1 MFQFL
6 AVNNDTMKSL
16 FYLIFSSVVI
26 SFFAL
31 SCAHKKYEK
40 TDTGITANIDS
51 THVAIQ
57 FYSPDIVRIVKSKAG
72 FEFEK
77 NSLSVVKTPEPVDFD
92 IQENEGNLI
101 VSSGKLF
108 VTLDLSTAGV
118 SFSNGDKAPLISEKK
133 GGTSFDPKLDLGS
146 KTFAV
151 KQSFKL
157 DPNEEIYGLGQL
169 QNGKMSQRNQEIKLF
184 QDNKITVVP
193 FIQSNKGYGLFWDN
207 YSTTVFS
214 DNKEETFFDSE
225 IGDCIDY
232 YVMVGGNAD
241 GVIANM
247 RDLTGQAPMF
257 PYWTYG
263 YWQSKERYKSQDET
277 VGIVKKYRELGVP
290 LDGII
295 QDWQYWG
302 DNYHWNAMKFLNP
315 EFPQP
320 QKMVDEIHD
329 MNAHLIISVWASFG
343 PETEQF
349 KVLDEKDMLLDFKT
363 WPPRATNRYPV
374 KPDDKPSGVKP
385 YDAYDPEARDIYWN
399 YLQKGLFSYGIDG
412 WWLDSTEPDHLDIK
426 DEDFDNETY
435 LGSFGRVRNAFP
447 LMTVG
452 GVYKHQREVSD
463 EKRVFILTRS
473 AFAGQQR
480 YGANAWS
487 GDVVTDWDVLRKQIS
502 SGLNFSLTG
511 IPYWNSDIG
520 GFFAWNYP
528 GGVDNKAYHE
538 IYVRWLQF
546 GTFCPMMR
554 SHGTDT
560 PREIWQFGESG
571 NWSYDAIEKFIN
583 LRYRLLP
590 YIYSASWDVTH
601 NASSMMRALVMDF
614 AHDKNAL
621 DIGDEFMF
629 GKSFLVAPVTEPM
642 YVRTEKKDNKY
653 INPVE
658 DFSQIG
664 SRNVYLPEGT
674 KWFDFWTGEQF
685 NGGQNV
691 QKDVPIDIIPLYV
704 KAGSIIPM
712 EPFVQYAEEKKDPVE
727 LRIYSGADGKFVL
740 YEDEGDNYN
749 YEDGAFSTIEIE
761 WNDEKRE
768 VTIGRRKGEFSGMP
782 DSHTFNV
789 VVVEEGK
796 GTGMD
801 VAEPEKTVIWKGDEE
816 IIKL

>member
-1 MFQFL
+1 MRSILYYFL
-6 AVNNDTMKSL
+6 IGIV
-16 FYLIFSSVVI
+16 ISVVTV
-26 SFFAL
+26 
-31 SCAHKKYEK
+31 SCDREKYEL
-40 TDTGITANIDS
+40 TDRGITATIDS
-51 THVAIQ
+51 IDVNIQ
-57 FYSPDIVRIVKSKAG
+57 FYSPEIVRIVKSKAG
-72 FEFEK
+72 FEYEK
-77 NSLSVVKTPEPVDFD
+77 NSLSVIKTPEVVDFD
-92 IQENEGNLI
+92 IHENEGNLI
-101 VSSGKLF
+101 ISSEKILVKLN
-108 VTLDLSTAGV
+108 LATAEL
-118 SFSNGDKAPLISEKK
+118 SFSNGDETPLFTEKK
-133 GGTSFDPKLDLGS
+133 NGSGFKSKLDLGT
-146 KTFAV
+146 KTYAV

-157 DPNEEIYGLGQL
+157 DPDEKIYGLGQL
-169 QNGKMSQRNQEIKLF
+169 QNGKMSQRYQEVKLF
-184 QDNKITVVP
+184 QDNKVTVIP
-193 FIQSNKGYGLFWDN
+193 FFQSNKGYGLFWDN

-214 DNKEETFFDSE
+214 DNKEETFFESE

-232 YVMVGGNAD
+232 YVMTGGDAD

-247 RDLTGQAPMF
+247 RDLTGQVPMF

-277 VGIVKKYRELGVP
+277 VGVVKKYRELGVP

-302 DNYHWNAMKFLNP
+302 NNYHWNAMRFLNP
-315 EFPQP
+315 EFPEP
-320 QKMVDEIHD
+320 QKMVDQVHD

-343 PETEQF
+343 PKTEQF

-374 KPDDKPSGVKP
+374 KPDDKPSGVRP
-385 YDAYDPEARDIYWN
+385 YDAYDPEARDIYWD

-435 LGSFGRVRNAFP
+435 LGSYRRVRNAFP

-452 GVYKHQREVSD
+452 GVYKHQREVTD
-463 EKRVFILTRS
+463 DKRVFILTRS

-480 YGANAWS
+480 YGANSWS
-487 GDVVTDWDVLRKQIS
+487 GDVITDWDVLRKQIS

-520 GFFAWNYP
+520 GFFVWNYP
-528 GGVDNKAYHE
+528 GGVNNKAFHE

-546 GTFCPMMR
+546 GTFCSMMR

-571 NWSYDAIEKFIN
+571 DWSYDAIEKFIN

-590 YIYSASWDVTH
+590 YIYSVSWDVTH

-614 AHDKNAL
+614 VHDKNAL
-621 DIGDEFMF
+621 DVDDEYMF
-629 GKSFLVAPVTEPM
+629 GKSLLVAPVTEPM
-642 YVRTEKKDNKY
+642 YVKTEKEDNKY

-664 SRNVYLPEGT
+664 SKSVYLPDGT
-674 KWFDFWTGEQF
+674 QWFDFWTGEEF
-685 NGGQNV
+685 KGGQNV
-691 QKDVPIDIIPLYV
+691 EKDVPIDIIPLYV
-704 KAGSIIPM
+704 KAGSILPM
-712 EPFVQYAEEKKDPVE
+712 GPFVQYAGEKKDPVE
-727 LRIYSGADGKFVL
+727 LRIYPGADGKFVL

-749 YEDGAFSTIEIE
+749 YEEGAYSTIEIIWSDKE
-761 WNDEKRE
+761 RELTIGKRE
-768 VTIGRRKGEFSGMP
+768 GEFPGMS

-796 GTGMD
+796 GTGLE
-801 VAEPEKTVIWKGDEE
+801 VAEPLRTVIWKGDEE
-816 IIKL
+816 KIKL